1 MDVRVTRYT
10 NYTSGGGY
18 GAVALEDTFHDIPL
32 DDDDD
37 DAEAT
42 GATSE
47 ESSMMDRL
55 RGFFRYLMSFVSPC
69 VTSP

>member
-10 NYTSGGGY
+10 NYASGGGY

-47 ESSMMDRL
+47 EA
-55 RGFFRYLMSFVSPC
+55 P
-69 VTSP
+69 